1 MRQMMWNK
9 YYLGQT
15 AEMSRVFTWED
26 VEACARLTGDNNPMY
41 FDRAYVART
50 KLKRPVVQALLTEGL
65 VTALLNGQL
74 PGPGALLLE
83 KEFVFRHPVH
93 VGDKITARVQV
104 IDIDPQRHWITEKVV
119 CTNQH
124 QQEVLRGQVVLLVES
139 GIR

>member
-1 MRQMMWNK
+1 MQPAMDK

-41 FDRAYVART
+41 FDLEYAAKT

-83 KEFVFRHPVH
+83 KEFIFRHPVY

-119 CTNQH
+119 CYNQNR
-124 QQEVLRGQVVLLVES
+124 QEVLRGQVVLLVEA
-139 GIR
+139 GVR